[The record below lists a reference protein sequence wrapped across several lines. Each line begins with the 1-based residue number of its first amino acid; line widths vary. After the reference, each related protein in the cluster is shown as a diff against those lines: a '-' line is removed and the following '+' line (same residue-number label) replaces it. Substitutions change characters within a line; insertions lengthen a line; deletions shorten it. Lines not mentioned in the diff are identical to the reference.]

1 LIDRRCFA
9 GERAARLF
17 VSKVT
22 MPGPESHPAKAVN
35 YREKARQLREV
46 AAFEPIGACRDQ
58 LANLALQFDN
68 LAASLESW
76 ALLP

>member
-1 LIDRRCFA
+1 
-9 GERAARLF
+9 
-17 VSKVT
+17 

-46 AAFEPIGACRDQ
+46 AAFAPIGARRDQ

-68 LAASLESW
+68 LAASLD
-76 ALLP
+76 LLP